1 MHENEISQRIGVVCA
16 FDQKIFQHILL
27 KKWKIPNASDASIA
41 SIATTSIKADEP
53 QNDEAFD
60 LEDFVQNF
68 QYLPM
73 DWRAHDTPA
82 EPIGLTQNER
92 QKDSGSKMDKFLAN
106 QSSLKSSIFAAFDDE
121 QNVMRIPMLDE
132 LAINFYWSQ
141 FSQYFN
147 ADRKRTW
154 RMLSNALKEYLK
166 LLQTREKLANKC
178 NFQRRRSD
186 ELQYFFQNISASHGD
201 DR

>member
-1 MHENEISQRIGVVCA
+1 MHEQEVSQRIGVVRA
-16 FDQKIFQHILL
+16 YDQTIFERILL
-27 KKWKIPNASDASIA
+27 KKWKIPNESVASI
-41 SIATTSIKADEP
+41 TKTADEP
-53 QNDEAFD
+53 RIDDAFN
-60 LEDFVQNF
+60 LEDFLQNF
-68 QYLPM
+68 QYLAL
-73 DWRAHDTPA
+73 DWRAHDTSA
-82 EPIGLTQNER
+82 ESIGLTRNER
-92 QKDSGSKMDKFLAN
+92 QKDSGLQMDKFLAN
-106 QSSLKSSIFAAFDDE
+106 QSTLKTSIFAAFSNE
-121 QNVMRIPMLDE
+121 KNVMQIPMLDE
-132 LAINFYWSQ
+132 LPINFYWSQ

-186 ELQYFFQNISASHGD
+186 ELQYFFRNISASYGD